1 VNSDPIGLSSGMMIG
16 KTRGISCRGTVAF
29 DQSDAGNPNP
39 NYVDQ
44 ASRLQLYFAL
54 ADGVR

>member
-1 VNSDPIGLSSGMMIG
+1 VNPDPIGLSSGMMIG
-16 KTRGISCRGTVAF
+16 KTRGFRAAGLSPSTKC
-29 DQSDAGNPNP
+29 DAGNPNP